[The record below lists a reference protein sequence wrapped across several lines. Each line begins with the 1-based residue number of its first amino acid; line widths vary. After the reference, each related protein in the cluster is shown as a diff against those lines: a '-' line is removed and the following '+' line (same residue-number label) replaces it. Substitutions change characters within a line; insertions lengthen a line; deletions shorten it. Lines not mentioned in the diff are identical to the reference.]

1 MEKYRNT
8 ESNNNNNNLDLI
20 RISCLRNPRIT
31 KGKGTWCHITSCTS
45 MQTSW
50 MSCSWFWAPWQPYP
64 MGSSSPHCLLS
75 RKEWS
80 TRSEIWSQIHSFC
93 TRELARYVS
102 NFGTWLRLARALE
115 IFLPSYCGYFLSLM
129 MFPYQTFLKHGTLN
143 ECLWISKILD
153 WFSLQWILSFVSNKK
168 KKKKKRNE
176 MSINPMVKGFL
187 AHKDHSSVAVTRWE
201 VGYEF
206 CNTCGEGR

>member
-8 ESNNNNNNLDLI
+8 ESNNNNNLGLI

-45 MQTSW
+45 MQTLW
-50 MSCSWFWAPWQPYP
+50 MLCSWFWAPWQPYP
-64 MGSSSPHCLLS
+64 MGSSSPHCLSS
-75 RKEWS
+75 RKGWS

-115 IFLPSYCGYFLSLM
+115 TLLPSYCGYFLCLM
-129 MFPYQTFLKHGTLN
+129 MRPYQTCSSIGNPPSFI
-143 ECLWISKILD
+143 LWIFLVSDNASLPDILKA
-153 WFSLQWILSFVSNKK
+153 WHTEWMLVSFQNFGLVLFAMNSF
-168 KKKKKRNE
+168 
-176 MSINPMVKGFL
+176 ICVI
-187 AHKDHSSVAVTRWE
+187 
-201 VGYEF
+201 
-206 CNTCGEGR
+206 